1 MTGIPTDSKRIE
13 EEEQDEQAEETT
25 EKSEA
30 TDPAESSTEKVKEE
44 AASSDAEE
52 NSDVNIPLNKDKRF
66 QQVLKERDEHKR
78 QLAELMEWRKSL
90 ESSAEREVQTEAIPH
105 WFTELY
111 GDNPEVWKV
120 MQLQFQEIEKRA
132 ADNAYK
138 RVESSRQEEEKKLSE
153 AKKFVDTQFE
163 TMKEEGLAFDRNAV
177 IKTALDM
184 KLYDEAGNYNLRAAY
199 EVWNARQSKPQS
211 TNKKRIA
218 SDTVKGTSGERK
230 QSPSLTELRKMGG
243 FRGFNK
249 FLENNV

>member
-1 MTGIPTDSKRIE
+1 MTGIPTDSKPIE
-13 EEEQDEQAEETT
+13 AEEQDEQAEVE
-25 EKSEA
+25 EKSE
-30 TDPAESSTEKVKEE
+30 TNPAESSAEKESEE

-52 NSDVNIPLNKDKRF
+52 NADANIPLNKDKRF
-66 QQVLKERDEHKR
+66 QQVLRERDEMKR
-78 QLAELMEWRKSL
+78 KLEDLAEWRKSL

-120 MQLQFQEIEKRA
+120 MQLQFQEIKKQA
-132 ADNAYK
+132 ADEAYK

-163 TMKEEGLAFDRNAV
+163 TMKEEGLSFDRNAV

-184 KLYDEAGNYNLRAAY
+184 KLYDESGNYNLRAAY

-211 TNKKRIA
+211 TAKKRIA